1 MPEEQRAGMRQLR
14 RLYLGRLGDVLRQR
28 QAIAGAMQPAGS
40 AFDGG
45 RESIKEYLKVR
56 YLQHQSVV
64 HSSSVVTF
72 CGAARC
78 SPLLRL

>member
-1 MPEEQRAGMRQLR
+1 MPEQQRAGMRQLR
-14 RLYLGRLGDVLRQR
+14 RLYLGRLGDVLRKR

-56 YLQHQSVV
+56 
-64 HSSSVVTF
+64 
-72 CGAARC
+72 
-78 SPLLRL
+78 